1 MYLENLVKATGA
13 EFTKTFK
20 QDNTHLITAHKH
32 SEKCDAAQEWGVS
45 VMNHLWLEESYAKC
59 KILPIGDNR
68 YTFFPPRTNLGE
80 ILGQTEIDRGA
91 TERMFFPKHKSSKP
105 VPGSPV
111 SKAKRAKATESA
123 QTPLPSRHRDES
135 QIQTPGS
142 RGAKDRAMTKIHS
155 VAEDVMQFEKEMKRK
170 GCVVHGGRRRVE
182 DEAEPQAAKA
192 KKTKERDS
200 VTKRPIGEV
209 EEEEK
214 SDDEPD
220 ELATKNKRAKKDKL
234 PDVVY
239 RMLVSKDE
247 RWTSGEKASKDKS
260 RLRELGLL
268 ITEDFKR
275 IDLLCAPT
283 AVRTKKFVAAMAC
296 GPTLVSSSYLDFALK
311 HNKLPPPE
319 KHTLEA
325 PDFEREHGFKMS
337 EAIDR
342 ARQNK
347 HRLLRDWTIFC
358 THNIA
363 GGFDTYKD
371 IIEANG
377 GKCLEWKGKPT
388 TATASKRLINTSTC
402 ESQNQKEDEGDVLYL
417 ISNPDQKQ
425 FPNWVKFRQLAAK
438 HDMIPR
444 IVKSEWLLIVAMAQ
458 YVHWKK
464 EWELTEDIVKS
475 MK

>member
-1 MYLENLVKATGA
+1 
-13 EFTKTFK
+13 
-20 QDNTHLITAHKH
+20 
-32 SEKCDAAQEWGVS
+32 
-45 VMNHLWLEESYAKC
+45 
-59 KILPIGDNR
+59 
-68 YTFFPPRTNLGE
+68 
-80 ILGQTEIDRGA
+80 
-91 TERMFFPKHKSSKP
+91 
-105 VPGSPV
+105 
-111 SKAKRAKATESA
+111 
-123 QTPLPSRHRDES
+123 
-135 QIQTPGS
+135 
-142 RGAKDRAMTKIHS
+142 
-155 VAEDVMQFEKEMKRK
+155 
-170 GCVVHGGRRRVE
+170 VVHGGRRRVE
-182 DEAEPQAAKA
+182 DEAETQAAKA
-192 KKTKERDS
+192 KKTKEKDS
-200 VTKRPIGEV
+200 ASKRSIGEV
-209 EEEEK
+209 EEEDE
-214 SDDEPD
+214 SDDEPT
-220 ELATKNKRAKKDKL
+220 ESAMKNKRTKKDKR
-234 PDVVY
+234 PDIKY

-247 RWTSGEKASKDKS
+247 RWTNDEKASKDKA
-260 RLRELGLL
+260 RLRELGLF
-268 ITEDFKR
+268 ITDDFKR

-296 GPTLVSSSYLDFALK
+296 GPILVSSSYLDFAIK
-311 HNKLPPPE
+311 HNRLPPPE

-325 PDFEREHGFKMS
+325 PDFEKEHGFKLS

-358 THNIA
+358 TNNIA

-388 TATASKRLINTSTC
+388 TGTASKRLISSTGE

-444 IVKSEWLLIVAMAQ
+444 IVKTEWLLIVAMAQ

-464 EWELTEDIVKS
+464 EWELTEDIVRSSK
-475 MK
+475 